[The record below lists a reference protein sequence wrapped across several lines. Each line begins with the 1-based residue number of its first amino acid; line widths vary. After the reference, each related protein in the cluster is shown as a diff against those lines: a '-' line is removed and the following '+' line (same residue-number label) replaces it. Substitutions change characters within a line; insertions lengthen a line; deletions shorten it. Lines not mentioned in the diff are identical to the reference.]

1 MTQTKIS
8 TLSNNN
14 LLHET
19 AKWWSKR
26 WLGYTITLVL
36 VATFSYLMLQLVSQ
50 NGAPHF
56 FHLVAFL
63 LISQFGYLL
72 MFMLSYSIVI
82 KSEQQENKVEAVSA
96 GLYHYLLRLLA
107 GIALFPL
114 ICVLFLNR
122 SKF

>member
-1 MTQTKIS
+1 MTQTKNPA
-8 TLSNNN
+8 LPNNN
-14 LLHET
+14 MLQET

-26 WLGYTITLVL
+26 WLGYTLTLVL
-36 VATFSYLMLQLVSQ
+36 VATFSYLMLQFVSQ
-50 NGAPHF
+50 NGAPHI

-72 MFMLSYSIVI
+72 MFILSYSIVS
-82 KSEQQENKVEAVSA
+82 KSEQQENKVDTISA